1 MRGTT
6 SITPRPGS
14 TRAIAASSSGRANVP
29 GSGGYELEAA
39 PRAITLEQFFCPE
52 RAVVPRS
59 VPAKW
64 F

>member
-29 GSGGYELEAA
+29 GSGGYELGAA
-39 PRAITLEQFFCPE
+39 PRAITLEQFFS
-52 RAVVPRS
+52 RTSRGTTVRS
-59 VPAKW
+59 G
-64 F
+64 